1 MFVPYANMMLAVN
14 TAAKVWPSCDTRRSA
29 STFKDPGSALI
40 AMGTSSSAAK
50 LVVYLRRL
58 GDDNFSVSP
67 VSRMAAS
74 TAYIGTQL
82 LLSHQP
88 YNVRQLPTFNARST
102 VALRTAMN
110 PITTKFNSPTE
121 AIHAPPIV
129 GIKAAYVY
137 GDSIRP

>member
-1 MFVPYANMMLAVN
+1 MFVPYANMILAVN

-74 TAYIGTQL
+74 TA
-82 LLSHQP
+82 
-88 YNVRQLPTFNARST
+88 FNARST